1 MQKVVV
7 LLFLL
12 YGCSRQEDPM
22 LVHFKCVIIISTHD
36 SEEEGGTIVRR
47 VLVCDYQLQDADTH
61 WLVLLRDVK
70 QNKGCPHNQVDTVRD
85 A

>member
-1 MQKVVV
+1 MV

-12 YGCSRQEDPM
+12 YGRSRQEDPM
-22 LVHFKCVIIISTHD
+22 LVHFESVINISTHD
-36 SEEEGGTIVRR
+36 SKGEGGTIVRR

-70 QNKGCPHNQVDTVRD
+70 QNKSCPHNQVETVRD
-85 A
+85 T